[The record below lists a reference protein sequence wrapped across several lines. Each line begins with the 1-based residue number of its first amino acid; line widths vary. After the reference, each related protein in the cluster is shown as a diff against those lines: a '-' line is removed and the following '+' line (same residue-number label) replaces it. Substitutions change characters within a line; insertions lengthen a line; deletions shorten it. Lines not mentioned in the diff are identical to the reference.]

1 MNPRRWPL
9 LLAALVAL
17 SAAGCGD
24 VLEGVGDLS
33 RDFVHGDTTTTF
45 GTTILPQPGGG
56 MALVGLSR
64 SVTWV
69 NDQYTAGPNL
79 SAEAAVQQVWER
91 GDGIDPYIQAGRQ
104 EVAAALPGV
113 EFPRLVP
120 EKVTHISSQLVFD
133 VQTGTLDVATA
144 AAFGL
149 WTAAPYTVPRTEGQL
164 VVLRVGLR
172 SALPGEGPSDISTF
186 QAADG
191 RELAWSFGDYV
202 YQLFCRT
209 GISEESCFAMADSMI
224 SLAVLSL

>member
-1 MNPRRWPL
+1 MQTRTILLL
-9 LLAALVAL
+9 LLALLVV

-24 VLEGVGDLS
+24 VLGGVGDLS

-45 GTTILPQPGGG
+45 GTTTLPQPGGG

-69 NDQYTAGPNL
+69 NDQYTAVPGL
-79 SAEAAVQQVWER
+79 SAEAAVRQVWLR

-104 EVAAALPGV
+104 EIAAALPGV

-120 EKVTHISSQLVFD
+120 EQVTHISSQVVFD

-149 WTAAPYTVPRTEGQL
+149 WTAAPSPVPRTRGH
-164 VVLRVGLR
+164 
-172 SALPGEGPSDISTF
+172 A
-186 QAADG
+186 
-191 RELAWSFGDYV
+191 
-202 YQLFCRT
+202 
-209 GISEESCFAMADSMI
+209 
-224 SLAVLSL
+224 